1 MQEGEKKV
9 DKSKEIKYEIKKL
22 SECLYCL
29 EKAYKC
35 LVDVDDTDQVYEEIH
50 NLIEKI
56 NVFRMNK
63 EIELEEM

>member
-1 MQEGEKKV
+1 M
-9 DKSKEIKYEIKKL
+9 DKFKEIKYEIKKL

-50 NLIEKI
+50 KKETIYGIIIGIILLVVI
-56 NVFRMNK
+56 N
-63 EIELEEM
+63 IL

>member
-1 MQEGEKKV
+1 M

-35 LVDVDDTDQVYEEIH
+35 LVDVDDTDEIYTE
-50 NLIEKI
+50 IVEIAEKA
-56 NVFRMNK
+56 NDVKMKK
-63 EIELEEM
+63 EIELEGM

>member
-1 MQEGEKKV
+1 M
-9 DKSKEIKYEIKKL
+9 DKFKEIKYEIKKL

-50 NLIEKI
+50 NVSEKI
-56 NVFRMNK
+56 NDIRLDK
-63 EIELEEM
+63 AIKLENLEG

>member
-1 MQEGEKKV
+1 M
-9 DKSKEIKYEIKKL
+9 DKFKEIKYEIKKL

-35 LVDVDDTDQVYEEIH
+35 LVDVDDTDEIYTE
-50 NLIEKI
+50 IVEIAEKA
-56 NVFRMNK
+56 NDVKMKK

>member
-1 MQEGEKKV
+1 M
-9 DKSKEIKYEIKKL
+9 DEIKAIKYDIKKL
-22 SECLYCL
+22 SECLDYL

-63 EIELEEM
+63 EIELEDM